1 MRPAGSLAEKPASCG
16 PFPLRGKTWSVRRL
30 LVAALVLGLGLLVSG
45 CSGFGSERKITVI
58 HMRWDENVAVSTLTK
73 ILLEENLD
81 YEVELKLA
89 ESLDSAF
96 TEVADGEVDAFQDVW
111 MPNHESLLT
120 DVRGQV
126 EHLEPWFE
134 GETSYGIAVPYYM
147 QTDSLAELDES
158 GTDRIIG
165 IEPGAAFHPQITEEV
180 IPAYD
185 LDVGLVESSTPAMLD
200 EVDKAYRFKE
210 PIVFLAWSPHWM
222 NDEYDFR
229 YLDDPKDAQGKFN
242 DPARISSIVQEDLA
256 EREPAAYEFLETLS
270 LSEEEVIQL
279 EADINEKG
287 PESPAKGVEFWISQN
302 RDVVQPW
309 IEAARRTQET

>member
-1 MRPAGSLAEKPASCG
+1 M
-16 PFPLRGKTWSVRRL
+16 
-30 LVAALVLGLGLLVSG
+30 
-45 CSGFGSERKITVI
+45 I